1 MRHDTD
7 RCDPADLQPYP
18 DLVDFCALKDWRVG
32 LAHTKTG
39 WTLEVRENGEL
50 LAKATS
56 SLSPARAIRD
66 MSLRCS
72 MALEK
77 RRKLKG

>member
-50 LAKATS
+50 LAKRFS
-56 SLSPARAIRD
+56 SPWAAIARACANPTG
-66 MSLRCS
+66 SS
-72 MALEK
+72 PS
-77 RRKLKG
+77 